1 MYVINTQDGDW
12 WEAELASDRSQR
24 GYIPSNYV
32 APCDSMESEEWFL
45 GKIKRALAEK
55 MVMSS

>member
-1 MYVINTQDGDW
+1 MNTQDGDW
-12 WEAELASDRSQR
+12 WEAELASDRNQR